1 MEKIIGGRRSG
12 KTTKLIELA
21 HSEGYVLVEPTYH
34 MAENARLMA
43 RDKGY
48 EIVVLTA
55 SQFLFNH
62 FGSSVDKYLV
72 DELDMFLE
80 NIGIKGYS
88 NGPRE
93 KEQPKTKPM
102 IHNSSEDV
110 WYYVCNDCNYPL
122 SPGDNYCGKCGKQI
136 IWGESIDT

>member
-1 MEKIIGGRRSG
+1 MEKIIGERGSG

-21 HSEGYVLVEPTYH
+21 HSEGCVLVEPTYH

-62 FGSSVDKYLV
+62 FGSSTEKYLV
-72 DELDMFLE
+72 DELDLFLK
-80 NIGIKGYS
+80 NIGIIGYS
-88 NGPRE
+88 NGTRE
-93 KEQPKTKPM
+93 K
-102 IHNSSEDV
+102 
-110 WYYVCNDCNYPL
+110 
-122 SPGDNYCGKCGKQI
+122 G
-136 IWGESIDT
+136 

>member
-1 MEKIIGGRRSG
+1 MEKIIGERGSG

-21 HSEGYVLVEPTYH
+21 HSEGCVLVEPNYR

-62 FGSSVDKYLV
+62 FGSSVEKYLV
-72 DELDMFLE
+72 DELDIFLA
-80 NIGIKGYS
+80 NIGIIGYS
-88 NGPRE
+88 DGPRE
-93 KEQPKTKPM
+93 K
-102 IHNSSEDV
+102 
-110 WYYVCNDCNYPL
+110 
-122 SPGDNYCGKCGKQI
+122 G
-136 IWGESIDT
+136 